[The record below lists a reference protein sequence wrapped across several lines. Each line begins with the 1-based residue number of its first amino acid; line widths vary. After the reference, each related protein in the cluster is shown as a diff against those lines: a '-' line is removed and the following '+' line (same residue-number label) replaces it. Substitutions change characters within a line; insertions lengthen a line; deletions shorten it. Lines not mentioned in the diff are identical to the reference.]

1 MPCSSFFVSP
11 PCHLGVMS
19 EIRGLPAAI
28 AERLR
33 TGALIQ
39 VGNEIM
45 PRADALRRFGDS
57 VLAVP
62 PGGQQ
67 VKRSTVE
74 GDRDELVKPGAVAFK
89 PTGKIRFPKTL
100 EPHVVAAYDRAYA
113 ALLIPGK
120 PISSVNQVKWRH
132 WTHHLRR
139 RRAAADL
146 LDLASWVVPMGGQ
159 IPVHHQEQRV
169 EIAIVKFGGRRWDR
183 ANFVAACKEL
193 VDELVA
199 RHLIRDD
206 TETWLED
213 AYYQVPGGVVG
224 RVEVLF
230 LRPMLAKT
238 G

>member
-1 MPCSSFFVSP
+1 MCDSSSAFSIG
-11 PCHLGVMS
+11 CRLRAS
-19 EIRGLPAAI
+19 YARIREIPGLPNRSS
-28 AERLR
+28 ERR
-33 TGALIQ
+33 
-39 VGNEIM
+39 
-45 PRADALRRFGDS
+45 
-57 VLAVP
+57 
-62 PGGQQ
+62 
-67 VKRSTVE
+67 
-74 GDRDELVKPGAVAFK
+74 
-89 PTGKIRFPKTL
+89 PTSSGVPKTL
-100 EPHVVAAYDRAYA
+100 EPHLVAAYDRAYA

-199 RHLIRDD
+199 RHLIKDD